1 MAFIKNNKTLEKQ
14 ETLNNYKNLASKLH
28 GVWAQKLNI
37 QIKKLEEE
45 ISEDIKINNIN
56 IIINNK
62 EEEEEEKNNIK
73 DNCEE
78 EEEKNNIKDICEEEE
93 KNNIKDICEEE
104 EEEKNNIKDICEE
117 EEDSD
122 WIKITYK

>member
-1 MAFIKNNKTLEKQ
+1 MEFIKNNKTLEKQ
-14 ETLNNYKNLASKLH
+14 ETLNNYKNMVSKLH

-62 EEEEEEKNNIK
+62 NEEEKNNIIINNKNEEEEEKNNIK
-73 DNCEE
+73 D
-78 EEEKNNIKDICEEEE
+78 D
-93 KNNIKDICEEE
+93 
-104 EEEKNNIKDICEE
+104 CEE

-122 WIKITYK
+122 WIKISYK